1 MPRSIGQVPRT
12 FGLIG
17 PDRPASKGKNARKG
31 HALHVPGPCKG
42 PPLLRR
48 GQRRRPHRNLEPDF
62 QPRLPHD
69 RNAPCGTEKGTL
81 TPDGI
86 VRLSL
91 GRIEGNLDMPQA
103 PHGQALDTFTGGEHA
118 IGVEADTGPGP
129 DGDVHQVPE
138 VPGQQGFAPGL
149 DAQGATRTPPRAQ
162 SGWPGST
169 RSIPRRTVPP
179 PRPVA
184 MTTLQVA
191 GVGRRQLQDQRPRQ
205 PIPHPAPGRPCAA
218 RISSTPPW
226 RIRLRSRTTLASG
239 MPSVKRARA
248 SSGSRR
254 NSSRQSGSHARRS
267 SHPATTWS
275 CSLALFM
282 AAASRTHPAVH
293 KSSWEGD
300 SGFLHPTETR
310 RIAGRNPASGH
321 RACMTNPGRLKTTLT
336 SPLAILLAAFGMRVT
351 PPCPRPHR
359 LGWSWSRPAQPARPR
374 WIACMARAG

>member
-179 PRPVA
+179 PPSGSNDDTAGCRRWSAPVA
-184 MTTLQVA
+184 GPAASTADPPSRPGTALCGTDLEHAPMENQAAQQDHA
-191 GVGRRQLQDQRPRQ
+191 GFRHAFRQAREGLIRLPSQFVPPIRLARKAVEPSCDDLVVFACPVHGCCLPNASCRSQELVGRRFRLSSPHRDAKDCRP
-205 PIPHPAPGRPCAA
+205 
-218 RISSTPPW
+218 
-226 RIRLRSRTTLASG
+226 
-239 MPSVKRARA
+239 
-248 SSGSRR
+248 
-254 NSSRQSGSHARRS
+254 QSGIG
-267 SHPATTWS
+267 P
-275 CSLALFM
+275 
-282 AAASRTHPAVH
+282 
-293 KSSWEGD
+293 
-300 SGFLHPTETR
+300 
-310 RIAGRNPASGH
+310 
-321 RACMTNPGRLKTTLT
+321 
-336 SPLAILLAAFGMRVT
+336 
-351 PPCPRPHR
+351 
-359 LGWSWSRPAQPARPR
+359 
-374 WIACMARAG
+374 